1 MTHFMKSMF
10 FKMKPD
16 EEMNS
21 VIFCHRA
28 DASWENEQNIIETW
42 RAAVCLYDPLNIDVE
57 LKTEF
62 QVSCRLFVVQEVQ
75 LQITKGLQF
84 DCSETMY

>member
-1 MTHFMKSMF
+1 
-10 FKMKPD
+10 MKPD

-28 DASWENEQNIIETW
+28 DASWENERNVIETW

-75 LQITKGLQF
+75 LQITKV
-84 DCSETMY
+84 CSETMY